1 MGPETILAIVEI
13 VGGLLVI
20 SGIVWGVIMRP
31 LSQRMAEA
39 ETSLVD
45 HEARIRSAESQTVA
59 HGVHIETLTTSINNL
74 VVKLD
79 VFMQQLM
86 SAKKE

>member
-1 MGPETILAIVEI
+1 MGPEAILVIVEI
-13 VGGLLVI
+13 AGGLLVVAGLI
-20 SGIVWGVIMRP
+20 WGVVMRP
-31 LSQRMAEA
+31 LTQRMADA
-39 ETSLVD
+39 EDSIVD
-45 HEARIRSAESQTVA
+45 HEARIRATEAQTVA

-86 SAKKE
+86 TANKD